1 MDRDIAVVGAGSA
14 GCVVAARLSEDP
26 ERSVV
31 LFEAGPD
38 YATEG
43 TWPDD
48 LLDATSMPT
57 SHDWGYLAAGPA
69 ADPSGTPPLQLPLL
83 RGKVVGGSSAV
94 NYCLALRS
102 RPADH
107 DAWAALGLPEWSWD
121 QVLPFYR
128 RLENDPDGD
137 SRWHGRSGPVPVRHA
152 PRDQLTPSQLAF
164 LAACLEQGHKEQSDL
179 NAPDAAGAAAV
190 PLNQVDGRRQSAAL
204 THLAPALTR
213 PNLELRADS
222 EVHSVVLEEGR
233 AVGVRLGSGEV
244 VRARQVVLCA
254 GSYSSPAILLRSGIG
269 PGGHLRDLGVT
280 VVRDRPG
287 VGTGLVEHPAY
298 RTVFAA
304 RPDVYPEADWR
315 TMLSFRSSPD
325 EPDVDLH
332 IQARSVGPVKSGGA
346 HPTGFAMVM
355 MVGLLQPR
363 SRGSVRLRSADLSE
377 PARIDLAFY
386 QEAED
391 ARRVADGVRMVRRLA
406 EAPALRDLLTEEI
419 HPGPEIRDD
428 QLEEVVRAFPSIY
441 NHPVGSCRMGAAT
454 DPDAVVDT
462 RCRLHG
468 VEGLLVVDASVMPVS
483 PRATM
488 HLPTLMLAERAVA
501 LNWPAGRG

>member
-26 ERSVV
+26 DRSVI

-38 YATEG
+38 YVTG
-43 TWPDD
+43 GSWPED

-57 SHDWGYLAAGPA
+57 SHDWGYLAAGPVP
-69 ADPSGTPPLQLPLL
+69 DRSEPLPLL

-107 DAWAALGLPEWSWD
+107 AAWAALGLPEWSWD

-128 RLENDPDGD
+128 RLEDDPDGD
-137 SRWHGRSGPVPVRHA
+137 GRWHGRSGPVPVRHA
-152 PRDQLTPSQLAF
+152 PRGELTPSQLAF
-164 LAACLEQGHKEQSDL
+164 LAACVEQGHKAQSDL
-179 NAPDAAGAAAV
+179 NAPDALGAGAV

-213 PNLELRADS
+213 TNLELRADS
-222 EVHSVVLEEGR
+222 EVHSVVVEQGR
-233 AVGVRLGSGEV
+233 AVGVRLASGEL
-244 VRARQVVLCA
+244 VRAGQVVLCA
-254 GSYSSPAILLRSGIG
+254 GSYSSPAVLLRSGIG
-269 PGGHLRDLGVT
+269 PGDHLRDLGVT
-280 VVRDRPG
+280 VVRDLPG
-287 VGTGLVEHPAY
+287 VGTGLVEHPAF

-304 RPDVYPEADWR
+304 ATDVHPASRWR
-315 TMLSFRSSPD
+315 TMLSFRSSSE

-332 IQARSVGPVKSGGA
+332 IQARTVGATTSGGA
-346 HPTGFAMVM
+346 HPTGLDMVM

-363 SRGSVRLRSADLSE
+363 SQGSVRLRSADLSE
-377 PARIDLAFY
+377 PARIDPGFY
-386 QEAED
+386 QDPAD
-391 ARRVADGVRMVRRLA
+391 ARRIADGVRMVRRLA
-406 EAPALRDLLTEEI
+406 GSPALRDLLTEELQ
-419 HPGPEIRDD
+419 PGPEVGDA
-428 QLEEVVRAFPSIY
+428 QLEDAVRAFPSVY
-441 NHPVGSCRMGAAT
+441 NHPVGSCRMGGVG
-454 DPDAVVDT
+454 DPAAVVDT

-468 VEGLLVVDASVMPVS
+468 VEGLLVIDASVMPVS
-483 PRATM
+483 PRATT

-501 LNWPAGRG
+501 LNWPAPATRR